1 MMKLYILLIGILML
15 SLLYGCNNQGTTV
28 NQRFDMDSENQ
39 RLISNQAERQLIVYD
54 YGETIRTDENRIDT
68 DSLTIERRNVPKV
81 KQIAGTE

>member
-1 MMKLYILLIGILML
+1 MKLYILLIGILML

>member
-1 MMKLYILLIGILML
+1 MKLHILLIVILML
-15 SLLYGCNNQGTTV
+15 SLVYGCNNNGATV

-81 KQIAGTE
+81 KQIATTE